1 MSTHTPIATQTLGSA
16 AASVTFSS
24 IPQGYTDLV
33 MIINMQSSY
42 TGDQGNG
49 ARLQFNGDTGS
60 NYSDTNL
67 RGNGSSATS
76 YRISNNTYIQL
87 GLLPSS
93 GGGTPAGTL
102 GTGIANIQNYSNS
115 TTYKTV
121 LGRTNSTYAS
131 AEASAGLWRNTA
143 PITSITY
150 FGDGNILSGSTFSI
164 YGIAAGATGAKAT
177 GGNIVTSDGTYV
189 YHAFTSS
196 GTFTPTAAL
205 TADILMVAGGGGGG
219 YYYGAG
225 GGAGGLQQ
233 LTTQSLTTSA
243 YTIGIG
249 AGGASTNA
257 YPGNGANGVNTTFTG
272 QTDSVG
278 GGGGGGTSS
287 GQQAGANGGS
297 GGGGGGPAAGA
308 AGGTGVSGQGFAGI
322 GGSGAG
328 GIQGAGGGAG
338 GVATL
343 GQGGIGATSALIN
356 SMGAA
361 TGKGQLSGGNYY
373 FAGGGSATGGL
384 GGGGD
389 STTFNG
395 AANTG
400 GGCGGDGGSTKNG
413 GSGIVII
420 RYAL

>member
-1 MSTHTPIATQTLGSA
+1 MSTYTPIATQTLGSA

-24 IPQGYTDLV
+24 IPQGYTDL
-33 MIINMQSSY
+33 ILITSIKTTSAAA
-42 TGDQGNG
+42 DG
-49 ARLQFNGDTGS
+49 AITCTVNGDTGS
-60 NYSDTNL
+60 NYSHTAL
-67 RGNGSSATS
+67 YGTGSSALSFRSPNMTKLFFGRWGNAQ
-76 YRISNNTYIQL
+76 YAVTKTQF
-87 GLLPSS
+87 
-93 GGGTPAGTL
+93 
-102 GTGIANIQNYSNS
+102 QNYSNS

-121 LGRTNSTYAS
+121 LSQGGNTTDYIFEWVNTWRSTS
-131 AEASAGLWRNTA
+131 A
-143 PITSITY
+143 ITSMELKVDDASN
-150 FGDGNILSGSTFSI
+150 FALGSTFSI

-233 LTTQSLTTSA
+233 LTTQSLTASA

-257 YPGNGANGVNTTFTG
+257 YPGNGTNGVNTTFTG

-384 GGGGD
+384 GGGGND
-389 STTFNG
+389 TTFNG
-395 AANTG
+395 GVNTG

-413 GSGIVII
+413 GSGIVVI